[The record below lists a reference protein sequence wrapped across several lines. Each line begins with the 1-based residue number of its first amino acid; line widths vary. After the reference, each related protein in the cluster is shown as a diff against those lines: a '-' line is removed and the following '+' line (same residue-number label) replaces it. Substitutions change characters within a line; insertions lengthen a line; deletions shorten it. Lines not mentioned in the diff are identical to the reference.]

1 MNNDDQNMP
10 FSPLEPPPETGK
22 WESQWRRLEQ
32 NLHHILQHTGEGIFF
47 LDRDL
52 VIQEYYSKA
61 LQEILGIS
69 TFYGRNLINLL
80 ENRIP
85 SQIIENTKEYLQL
98 MFRPDLD
105 EEVINE
111 LNPLVETEFFYEDE
125 WGIWTSSKYLSFTFQ
140 RITQEKNILSLLIT
154 IEDVTEKILLSK
166 KIQQTEE
173 HTQKQMEWLVNI
185 LHVEPEMLKEF
196 FVGVEQELA
205 TIEEILKN
213 AKDTKNPRELLENI
227 YRSLFIIK
235 GNASMLD
242 LRFFTDKTNQFI
254 NKVVKLR
261 NKSDLNGNDFVPIVV
276 SLGDMREILK
286 EVQTIFKRISH
297 FHNHFR
303 TKRAYESELLV
314 HSLKT
319 LIISLSKQLGKA
331 VKFDYKDFDALS
343 IPYSYRNMVR
353 DILFLLVRNTILY
366 GIEDFDQR
374 KSSNKDP
381 NAIIKISSMINDG
394 FLGLIMKHDG
404 RIDRI
409 ERMIQR
415 LVTYEPDEN
424 LPESSLEGIQVTQ
437 LLFTPNL
444 QMDNERELEASY
456 SMDMELLKRKLRE
469 KGGRL
474 KITFTSEDCCEFK
487 ILLPLRKG

>member
-1 MNNDDQNMP
+1 MKNDQQNST
-10 FSPLEPPPETGK
+10 FSAQRPSVETLKG
-22 WESQWRRLEQ
+22 ENQRHQFEQ
-32 NLHHILQHTGEGIFF
+32 LMHYVLHHAGEGIFF
-47 LDRDL
+47 LNREL
-52 VIQEYYSKA
+52 IIQEYYSKA
-61 LQEILGIS
+61 LEGILGINDLA
-69 TFYGRNLINLL
+69 GKNLIKLL

-85 SQIIENTKEYLQL
+85 TQIIENTNEYLQL
-98 MFRPDLD
+98 MFRSDLD

-111 LNPLVETEFFYEDE
+111 LNPLIETEFFYEDE
-125 WGIWTSSKYLSFTFQ
+125 WGIWTSSKYLSFNFRRVIQ
-140 RITQEKNILSLLIT
+140 QKDIIFLLIT
-154 IEDVTEKILLSK
+154 IKDVTEKILLTK
-166 KIQQTEE
+166 KIQQTED

-196 FVGVEQELA
+196 FVGVEHELA
-205 TIEEILKN
+205 NIEEILKN
-213 AKDTKNPRELLENI
+213 AKDTKNPRELIENI

-254 NKVVKLR
+254 NKVSKLR

-286 EVQTIFKRISH
+286 EVQTIFRRISH

-303 TKRAYESELLV
+303 IKRAYESELLV

-343 IPYSYRNMVR
+343 IPYTYRNMVR

-366 GIEDFDQR
+366 GIEDLDQR

-381 NAIIKISSMINDG
+381 SAIIKISSLVDDG
-394 FLGLIMKHDG
+394 FLGLVMKHDG

-415 LVTYEPDEN
+415 LVTYEPDEQ
-424 LPESSLEGIQVTQ
+424 LPASSIEGMQVVQ
-437 LLFTPNL
+437 LLFTPNAK
-444 QMDNERELEASY
+444 MDDERELEASY
-456 SMDMELLKRKLRE
+456 SMDMELLKRKLKER
-469 KGGRL
+469 GGRL

-487 ILLPLRKG
+487 ILLPLRKI

>member
-1 MNNDDQNMP
+1 
-10 FSPLEPPPETGK
+10 
-22 WESQWRRLEQ
+22 
-32 NLHHILQHTGEGIFF
+32 
-47 LDRDL
+47 
-52 VIQEYYSKA
+52 
-61 LQEILGIS
+61 
-69 TFYGRNLINLL
+69 
-80 ENRIP
+80 
-85 SQIIENTKEYLQL
+85 
-98 MFRPDLD
+98 
-105 EEVINE
+105 
-111 LNPLVETEFFYEDE
+111 
-125 WGIWTSSKYLSFTFQ
+125 
-140 RITQEKNILSLLIT
+140 
-154 IEDVTEKILLSK
+154 
-166 KIQQTEE
+166 
-173 HTQKQMEWLVNI
+173 

-196 FVGVEQELA
+196 FVGVEHELA
-205 TIEEILKN
+205 NIEEILKN
-213 AKDTKNPRELLENI
+213 AKDTKNPRELIENI

-254 NKVVKLR
+254 NKVSKLR

-286 EVQTIFKRISH
+286 EVQTIFRRISH

-303 TKRAYESELLV
+303 IKRAYESELLV

-343 IPYSYRNMVR
+343 IPYTYRNMVR

-366 GIEDFDQR
+366 GIEDLDQR

-381 NAIIKISSMINDG
+381 SAIIKISS
-394 FLGLIMKHDG
+394 LKHDG

-415 LVTYEPDEN
+415 LVTYEPDEQ
-424 LPESSLEGIQVTQ
+424 LPASSIEGMQVVQ
-437 LLFTPNL
+437 LLFTPNAK
-444 QMDNERELEASY
+444 MDDERELEASY
-456 SMDMELLKRKLRE
+456 SMDMELLKRKLKER
-469 KGGRL
+469 GGRL

-487 ILLPLRKG
+487 ILLPLRKI